1 MSPKGHK
8 GGEPAGPP
16 SDDSLETVVRGE
28 QVLERVKAT
37 SRRIR
42 DACRR
47 LLTNDANPEGPTLKR
62 AQDAPPE
69 NG

>member
-8 GGEPAGPP
+8 GGEPAGTP
-16 SDDSLETVVRGE
+16 SDDSLETLVRGE
-28 QVLERVKAT
+28 QVLERVK
-37 SRRIR
+37 SVSQRIV

-47 LLTNDANPEGPTLKR
+47 IAPDDTNPEGPTIQR
-62 AQDAPPE
+62 APDAPPE